1 MRHAKAPKSTFPKK
15 LLFIPAVLGGVA
27 ISVSWWGAQ
36 QKVDSKPAKI
46 KPTYINIE
54 ETGTKTTPADYL
66 QNMYPAEPIKVP
78 VVDDWPQIK
87 NHKVAIKE
95 QDKIKELE
103 KNLKI
108 NKEQIAALKKAQEEL
123 KNQIPAPGSTTQL
136 PAVSVNTDTDLL
148 ALVTEMFPANEVG
161 NAMAVADCESGQKS
175 VKGATNS
182 NGTTDWGLFQL
193 NDGGTLQGGLRAIGV
208 PFSSTQQ
215 AQQLAMDPRTNV
227 RVAAY
232 LFSQRKWAPW
242 VCASKLQIT
251 DGLYS
256 SQPGP
261 MYGKY
266 AVR

>member
-1 MRHAKAPKSTFPKK
+1 MRHAKAPKPTFPKK
-15 LLFIPAVLGGVA
+15 LLLIPATIIIVA
-27 ISVSWWGAQ
+27 GSASWWGSQ
-36 QKVDSKPAKI
+36 QEVASKPAKV

-54 ETGTKTTPADYL
+54 ETGTRSTPADYL
-66 QNMYPAEPIKVP
+66 QNMYPSTEIKVP

-103 KNLKI
+103 KNLEL
-108 NKEQIAALKKAQEEL
+108 NKEQIAELKKAQEEL
-123 KNQIPAPGSTTQL
+123 KNQIPQQNPTSQL
-136 PAVSVNTDTDLL
+136 PAVGVNTDTDLL
-148 ALVTEMFPANEVG
+148 ALVTELFPANEVG
-161 NAMAVADCESGQKS
+161 NAMAIADCESGQKS

-208 PFSSTQQ
+208 NFNTTAE

-232 LFSQRKWAPW
+232 LFSQRKWGPW

-256 SQPGP
+256 STPGP

-266 AVR
+266 AIR